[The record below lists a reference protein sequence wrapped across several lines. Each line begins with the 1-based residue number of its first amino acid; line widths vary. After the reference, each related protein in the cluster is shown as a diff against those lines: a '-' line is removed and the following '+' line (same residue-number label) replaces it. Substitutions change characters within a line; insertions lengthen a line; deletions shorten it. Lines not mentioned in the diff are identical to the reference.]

1 MKQHVVMPMT
11 IAAAASI
18 AATLGLAATGAVAG
32 SSAHTEKSHETHGT
46 AHPATQHRRHVAHR
60 EFMPGS
66 GAYNAADP
74 NLYRGPGYIYV
85 SRWGI
90 LDEACNL
97 PTSTCPNEMRD
108 VQ

>member
-1 MKQHVVMPMT
+1 MKLHVVMPMI

-18 AATLGLAATGAVAG
+18 AATPGLAATGAVAG
-32 SSAHTEKSHETHGT
+32 SSAQIEKDHLTRGT
-46 AHPATQHRRHVAHR
+46 AHPATQHRRHVARR
-60 EFMPGS
+60 EFIPGS

-74 NLYRGPGYIYV
+74 SLYRGPGYIYV
-85 SRWGI
+85 PRRGI